1 MSLAGKN
8 AEESGWC
15 KKNLQKLLAAMK
27 ANVLDEKKDLSY
39 THGERTLDWEKVAFP
54 PFSPEECKQKWKE
67 VIQKMRKVRS
77 LMELIV
83 EAESV
88 LSDPL
93 NNTKLHPE
101 YPKRPMPVN
110 TWYYKE
116 VFSKIKKKNPGISCA
131 GLMKIASNEFSLL
144 PDDKKA
150 FYLEKYR
157 SAYKEFTNKR
167 VELREKYGK
176 SPQKGKRKKVVPES
190 SSESDEDF
198 EGLPVK
204 PPISGYNLF
213 CKELIGSM
221 SVPTRAYIK
230 EWSQR
235 WRNLG
240 EKERKAYNTRSKELK
255 MRYESE
261 MYKYLMSLEEEKR
274 NKVLRKTKISMPT
287 KRKIFKRKTKEKMP
301 GEPKMPSMSVNVA
314 FCQDQM
320 KILKEK
326 IPKAKDRFAA
336 ANKKWHLLSIKDK
349 SRYQLK
355 VDEKLRK
362 YSIELQDWF
371 KTLTPDEQNEYRKQN
386 PRKLKYLEDT
396 LPKYSN
402 KDELFLKQP
411 SDSEDEII
419 ESSSDDEDDN
429 ILDFDEDDDEEEEE
443 DDIMFDMY

>member
-77 LMELIV
+77 LTELIV

-157 SAYKEFTNKR
+157 NAYKEFTNKR

-221 SVPTRAYIK
+221 GVPTRAYIK

-255 MRYESE
+255 MRYENE
-261 MYKYLMSLEEEKR
+261 MYKYLMSLDEEKR

-301 GEPKMPSMSVNVA
+301 GEPKMPSTSVNVA

-371 KTLTPDEQNEYRKQN
+371 KTLSPDEQNEYRKQN

-396 LPKYSN
+396 LPKYSD